1 MINGKRRNVTLSEEC
16 GRKARRQ
23 NVSRRLARIEGQVR
37 GLSKMIEDDR
47 YCIDVLTQVKA
58 VQAALKKVEGE
69 LLRDHADHCLADAIA
84 SDDRAEREQ
93 KVSELVTLL
102 MKKS

>member
-1 MINGKRRNVTLSEEC
+1 MSDSHN
-16 GRKARRQ
+16 RKARRAG
-23 NVSRRLARIEGQVR
+23 VSKRLARIEGQVR

-69 LLRDHADHCLADAIA
+69 LLSDHADHCLAQAIA
-84 SDDRAEREQ
+84 SDNQAEREQ
-93 KVSELVTLL
+93 KVSELVSLL
-102 MKKS
+102 LKKS

>member
-1 MINGKRRNVTLSEEC
+1 MSDSPN
-16 GRKARRQ
+16 RKARRGS
-23 NVSRRLARIEGQVR
+23 VSKRLARIEGQVR

-69 LLRDHADHCLADAIA
+69 LLSDHADHCLAEAIA
-84 SDDRAEREQ
+84 SDDKADREQ
-93 KVSELVTLL
+93 KVSELISLL